1 MCFLFSREDENKNL
15 DTEVTQAKDI
25 NNMNNVECIDPVL
38 DASHEVPNNG
48 ANPSTCD
55 PVKSHIGLNSRETT
69 FQKLRE
75 RIMMNKLQKSN
86 SSENSNP
93 TRPSLYRKY
102 PKRKGSRDRAHV
114 FPVQFK
120 ETKNIVQNDNANR
133 APVIPQVDTSQRKV
147 EPEDYQR
154 YYLQPMTVPFGI
166 PIKVEPD
173 EKEPLVAANNL
184 ITASEPAVS
193 KRGHNIVHTNMSDAK
208 IEHKGAK
215 RNLESEF
222 DEETSKKSTDEE
234 RIWLRALKEEGMK
247 EVKRKENIAGIS
259 QQYQNEYYK
268 FIEGKDFSKEAK
280 EAFTYNNQLEK
291 KDKIPEKDIDK
302 RDKKGGDI
310 QTTTKEAFE
319 LTDFCSS
326 LMARHPLY
334 LQPCEEQGANAPPGN
349 QVMLVPK
356 LVPYPEITDK
366 VTTQSQN
373 LGQLGPVVQGQNISV
388 QPMLP
393 TPLLSPNLSLAMT
406 NATMIHPMGLPAY
419 PTPSV
424 QVTEHHD
431 EAEENTECSLEQS
444 GSSSHN
450 SRRKQNAPKRRKPK
464 DDEIDHSSAGKQTDK
479 KAGQSPEQ
487 AVASQQAPSTISQ
500 IAVPEIPG
508 APPSTNKDVTNAYIA
523 IPVSAFVP
531 GGHLPQGNQASPIAN
546 HQPVV
551 IPPQVYPG
559 NVASGAIQE
568 NRSQVQTQALD
579 FSSRSRSEREPGEIS
594 PRSNK
599 VQGQSRW
606 QKPVQPVQP
615 LPVSSVP
622 VNPFIQ
628 NNRRAENPHERDL
641 PSQVQ
646 RQGHQRAVQQEN
658 NQGQLGTSFYRPPV
672 HGVHSGLP
680 GQTLKRVENGRQSHP
695 NYRQFQ
701 NNVQIRN
708 TTEKAPQ
715 RLATSDSTP
724 SNKKIKF
731 NHPIANSPQFSHFA
745 CLQRNTQQE
754 KGVFR
759 SQSVPHSKNAFNQMA
774 KNYQGFNTSD
784 TAGITPGQQI
794 FDAQQFNRTS
804 ARMPMFAPMQLPVRT
819 EHAHAYPQAHL
830 EPSQQ
835 QIPGHN
841 NVQSVPNG
849 ESRSRKQSQFI
860 DLTDDADDEEDVYSP
875 GDDEVPISQNNH
887 QKHHKNVPQIPQ
899 TITPSDDAQA
909 IQEEQIKLMDNVSKL
924 AELHSEVGALIN
936 ESTQILDTLA
946 PTGGNDENEAKKTKK
961 KKGKTGRKLIKYD
974 AKGRRIFKFHEYCP
988 R

>member
-1 MCFLFSREDENKNL
+1 MFSFSREDENKNL
-15 DTEVTQAKDI
+15 DTEVTQGKDI
-25 NNMNNVECIDPVL
+25 NNMNNVECIDSVL
-38 DASHEVPNNG
+38 DASHEVPNNV

-55 PVKSHIGLNSRETT
+55 PVKSHMDLNSRETT

-93 TRPSLYRKY
+93 IRPSLYRKY

-120 ETKNIVQNDNANR
+120 ETKNIVQNDNANI

-173 EKEPLVAANNL
+173 EKEPLVAANDL

-193 KRGHNIVHTNMSDAK
+193 ERGHNIVHTNMSDAK

-247 EVKRKENIAGIS
+247 EVKRNENIAGIS

-280 EAFTYNNQLEK
+280 EVFTYNNQLEK
-291 KDKIPEKDIDK
+291 NDKIPEKDIDK
-302 RDKKGGDI
+302 RDKKGEDI

-334 LQPCEEQGANAPPGN
+334 LQPCEEQGANATPGN

-373 LGQLGPVVQGQNISV
+373 LGQLGPVVQGQNFSA

-393 TPLLSPNLSLAMT
+393 TPLLSPNHSLPMT

-424 QVTEHHD
+424 QVTEHD
-431 EAEENTECSLEQS
+431 EAEENTECNQEQS

-464 DDEIDHSSAGKQTDK
+464 DDEIDHSTPGKQTDK
-479 KAGQSPEQ
+479 KIEQSPEQ
-487 AVASQQAPSTISQ
+487 AVASLQAPSTISQ
-500 IAVPEIPG
+500 ITVPEIPSG
-508 APPSTNKDVTNAYIA
+508 APPSASKDVTYAYIA

-531 GGHLPQGNQASPIAN
+531 GGQLPQGNQASPIVN

-559 NVASGAIQE
+559 NVSSGAIQE
-568 NRSQVQTQALD
+568 NQSQVQTQALD

-594 PRSNK
+594 PRSNQ

-615 LPVSSVP
+615 LPVRSVP

-628 NNRRAENPHERDL
+628 NNRPAENSHGRSL

-646 RQGHQRAVQQEN
+646 RLGQQRAVQHEN
-658 NQGQLGTSFYRPPV
+658 YQGQLSTSFYRPQV
-672 HGVHSGLP
+672 HGIHSGLP
-680 GQTLKRVENGRQSHP
+680 TQTLKGVESGNQSHP
-695 NYRQFQ
+695 SCRQFQ

-715 RLATSDSTP
+715 RLVTSVSSP
-724 SNKKIKF
+724 PNKKIKF
-731 NHPIANSPQFSHFA
+731 NHPIANPPQFSHFA

-759 SQSVPHSKNAFNQMA
+759 RQSVPHSKNAFNQIA
-774 KNYQGFNTSD
+774 KNYQGFNTFD
-784 TAGITPGQQI
+784 PAGVAPNQQI
-794 FDAQQFNRTS
+794 FDAQQFNHTS

-819 EHAHAYPQAHL
+819 EHAQAYSQTRV
-830 EPSQQ
+830 ESRQQ
-835 QIPGHN
+835 QNPEHN

-849 ESRSRKQSQFI
+849 ERRSRKQSQFI
-860 DLTDDADDEEDVYSP
+860 DLTDDADDVEDVYSP
-875 GDDEVPISQNNH
+875 GDDEVPISQNNQ

-899 TITPSDDAQA
+899 TMPPSDDAQA

-946 PTGGNDENEAKKTKK
+946 PTSGNDENEAKKAKK